1 MLWLNAMILGSSLQQ
16 HTSSKRIGPCAS
28 RTEFGSMW
36 NILVEMT
43 PWWPQRGVLVMK
55 PCMMYVKSKKIYAY
69 LQQKCKEHTRTPSRH
84 SVQVNKHVNLSG
96 SSVLQKLIGWQLLW
110 CCVDKL
116 PSLRRVLLAAYH
128 GAVANWGSG
137 GSWQVQ
143 WFRVKVESLYEFDWT
158 KTHFI
163 NLVQHG
169 VKLLNLKLWVY
180 LQKGFPDEIS
190 LGWGQC
196 KVGDWFGYAFG
207 LPAQRHDILDI
218 LKSWKCSLLMLDAR
232 GSGMK

>member
-143 WFRVKVESLYEFDWT
+143 GQSGISVWIWLNQNTLHQPGATWGKIIEPQAV
-158 KTHFI
+158 
-163 NLVQHG
+163 G
-169 VKLLNLKLWVY
+169 LLAK
-180 LQKGFPDEIS
+180 
-190 LGWGQC
+190 
-196 KVGDWFGYAFG
+196 G
-207 LPAQRHDILDI
+207 LPRRNFLGVRSVQSGRLIWICFWTACTTPRYLRH
-218 LKSWKCSLLMLDAR
+218 S
-232 GSGMK
+232 